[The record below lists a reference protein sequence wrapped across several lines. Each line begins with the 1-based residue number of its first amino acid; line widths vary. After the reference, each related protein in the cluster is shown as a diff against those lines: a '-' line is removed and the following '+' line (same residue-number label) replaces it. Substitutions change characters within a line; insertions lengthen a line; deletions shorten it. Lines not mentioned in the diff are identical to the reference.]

1 MARCLII
8 LPAEDFDP
16 SEAAIA
22 WQLISGARHE
32 VIFAT
37 PDGKPA
43 KADPL
48 MLSGEGLDIW
58 GFIPIL
64 RKLILVG
71 NILRANKDARAAYS
85 QTEKSPAFQ
94 KPITWGEANVHN
106 FDALFVPGG
115 HCAKGMCS
123 FLESKILQ
131 DLIVGFFKAN
141 KPVGSV
147 CHGPLLIA
155 RSIDP
160 ATGKSVLFGRKTT
173 ALTWQLEKTAGTLGK
188 IVRFWDPNYYRT
200 YPEAADQKLG
210 ETSTQAEIT
219 RLIGG
224 TEFFHDVPKADPN
237 YSLKTN
243 GIARDTQTN
252 QKCSFVVQDG
262 NYVSARWP
270 GDIHALGKAFIAL
283 LA

>member
-1 MARCLII
+1 MAIVLIL
-8 LPAEDFDP
+8 LPSEDFDP
-16 SEAAIA
+16 TEAAVT
-22 WQLISGARHE
+22 WQMVTAAGHK

-43 KADPL
+43 KADPI

-71 NILRANKDARAAYS
+71 NILRANKDARTAYAAMEADA
-85 QTEKSPAFQ
+85 QFTN
-94 KPITWGEANVHN
+94 PIKWENAKAED

-115 HCAKGMCS
+115 HCAKGMRP
-123 FLESKILQ
+123 FLESAVLQ
-131 DLIVGFFKAN
+131 SLIVDFFKDD
-141 KPVGSV
+141 KLVGSV

-155 RSIDP
+155 RSIDKS
-160 ATGKSVLFGRKTT
+160 TGKSVLFGRKTT
-173 ALTWQLEKTAGTLGK
+173 ALTWNLERAAASLGR

-200 YPEAADQKLG
+200 YPEMAGQKYG

-224 TEFFHDVPKADPN
+224 EQYFQDVPKSDPLFK
-237 YSLKTN
+237 LKTN
-243 GIARDTQTN
+243 GLTRDTLEN
-252 QKCSFVVQDG
+252 QKCAFVVQDG
-262 NYVSARWP
+262 NYISARWP
-270 GDIHALGKAFIAL
+270 GDIHALAQTFIGL
-283 LA
+283 LR